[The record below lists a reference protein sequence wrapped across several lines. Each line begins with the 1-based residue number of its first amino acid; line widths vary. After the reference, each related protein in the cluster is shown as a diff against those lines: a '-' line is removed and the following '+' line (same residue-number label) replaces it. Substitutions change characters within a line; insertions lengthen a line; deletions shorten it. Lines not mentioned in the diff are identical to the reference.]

1 MAIAVSE
8 AGALKVAAAIDRQT
22 VVLTTQLGA
31 LNLFLNTNYSIVA
44 AEGLV
49 GTPAKAQRI
58 LAQNSTDI
66 LIVLSNM
73 LAQQQLMV
81 ASIDVMQTALAGVSS
96 QVAAGVT
103 TAQLATADQI
113 KANKFQ
119 QQTTNA
125 SLKRADLPETEVTDE
140 SFLESSKKLVDD
152 TLTFKSQ
159 IGISSLVERQ
169 ITSAIDWTVT
179 SAGNFVQAS
188 FVGQAVQNSKITQRI
203 KAFFITAKET
213 KTETLKAT
221 IAVSANARGKL
232 LVDPAPKGDAGV
244 LLGGD

>member
-1 MAIAVSE
+1 MTIAVSE

-22 VVLTTQLGA
+22 TVLTTQLGA
-31 LNLFLNTNYSIVA
+31 LNLFLTTNYSIAA
-44 AEGLV
+44 AEGLI
-49 GTPAKAQRI
+49 GTPAKAQRV

-66 LIVLSNM
+66 LVVLSNM
-73 LAQQQLMV
+73 LAQQQSMV
-81 ASIDVMQTALAGVSS
+81 ASIEVMQTALAGVSS

-140 SFLESSKKLVDD
+140 SFLESTTKLVDD

-159 IGISSLVERQ
+159 IAIGSLVEKQ
-169 ITSAIDWTVT
+169 LTSAIDWTVT
-179 SAGNFVQAS
+179 TTGNFVQAS
-188 FVGQAVQNSKITQRI
+188 FVGQAVQNSKIIKRI
-203 KAFFITAKET
+203 KDFFITTRET
-213 KTETLKAT
+213 KTEALKAT
-221 IAVSANARGKL
+221 IAGSAETRAKL
-232 LVDPAPKGDAGV
+232 LADPVPKGDGGV
-244 LLGGD
+244 LNGE

>member
-22 VVLTTQLGA
+22 KVIA
-31 LNLFLNTNYSIVA
+31 
-44 AEGLV
+44 
-49 GTPAKAQRI
+49 
-58 LAQNSTDI
+58 AQNTFIEGFLLANFSPAGSTVANTPITIARVQAQSINDM
-66 LIVLSNM
+66 LVVMSNM
-73 LAQQQLMV
+73 LAQQQSMV
-81 ASIDVMQTALAGVSS
+81 ASIEVIQTALAGVSS

-125 SLKRADLPETEVTDE
+125 SLKRADLPETEVSDE
-140 SFLESSKKLVDD
+140 SFLESTKKLVDD
-152 TLTFKSQ
+152 TLNFKSQ
-159 IGISSLVERQ
+159 IGISSLVEKQ

-179 SAGNFVQAS
+179 TTGNFVQTS
-188 FVGQAVQNSKITQRI
+188 FVGQAVQNSKIIKRI
-203 KAFFITAKET
+203 KDFFITTRET
-213 KTETLKAT
+213 KTEALKAT
-221 IAVSANARGKL
+221 IAISAETRGKL
-232 LVDPAPKGDAGV
+232 LADPAPKGDAGV

>member
-8 AGALKVAAAIDRQT
+8 AGALKVAAAIENQT
-22 VVLTTQLGA
+22 KVLTTELTA
-31 LNLFLNTNYSIVA
+31 LNSFLVANFSPAGSTVANTPITVARVQAQSINDM
-44 AEGLV
+44 LV
-49 GTPAKAQRI
+49 
-58 LAQNSTDI
+58 
-66 LIVLSNM
+66 VMSNM
-73 LAQQQLMV
+73 LAQQQSMV
-81 ASIDVMQTALAGVSS
+81 ASIDVIQTALAGVSS

-125 SLKRADLPETEVTDE
+125 SLKRADLPETEVDDE

-159 IGISSLVERQ
+159 IAIGSLVERQ
-169 ITSAIDWTVT
+169 LTSAIDWTVT

-188 FVGQAVQNSKITQRI
+188 FVGQALQNNKIIKRI
-203 KAFFITAKET
+203 KDFFITARET
-213 KTETLKAT
+213 KTEAYKAT
-221 IAVSANARGKL
+221 IAGSAETRAKL
-232 LVDPAPKGDAGV
+232 LADPVPKGDGGV
-244 LLGGD
+244 LNGE

>member
-1 MAIAVSE
+1 MAIAVSD
-8 AGALKVAAAIDRQT
+8 AGALKVAQAIDRQT
-22 VVLTTQLGA
+22 KVIA
-31 LNLFLNTNYSIVA
+31 
-44 AEGLV
+44 
-49 GTPAKAQRI
+49 
-58 LAQNSTDI
+58 AQNIFIEGFLLANFSPAGSTVPNTPITIARVQAQSINDM
-66 LIVLSNM
+66 LVVMSNM
-73 LAQQQLMV
+73 LAQQQSMV

-159 IGISSLVERQ
+159 IAIGSLVERQ
-169 ITSAIDWTVT
+169 LTSAIDWTIT
-179 SAGNFVQAS
+179 SAGNVVQAS
-188 FVGQAVQNSKITQRI
+188 FVGQALQNNKVIKKI
-203 KAFFITAKET
+203 KDFFITARET
-213 KTETLKAT
+213 KTEAYKAT
-221 IAVSANARGKL
+221 IAASAETRGKL
-232 LVDPAPKGDAGV
+232 LADPVPKGDGGV